1 MEIVTFPKQQA
12 YIKLDGKT
20 EVTIIAK
27 PDKDAKFVKWMKG
40 NKEYST
46 EKEVK
51 LTIDGATELTAVFE

>member
-1 MEIVTFPKQQA
+1 MQ
-12 YIKLDGKT
+12 
-20 EVTIIAK
+20 IICLLWLIWQ
-27 PDKDAKFVKWMKG
+27 WMKD